1 MEPSHYLCI
10 MAPNKLSLSFA
21 AGSILLAQLL
31 SYGPV
36 SAQTANLI
44 KVQDNSAVYLV
55 TGSVRHA
62 FPLLSIYKSWYGSTF
77 DSVKT
82 VSKTELASYM
92 LGKNVLFKT
101 GSLIKIQTDPKVYQ
115 VVTDD
120 GALEWI
126 PSEEEFKKRG
136 LSFADVK
143 DLPDS
148 LFSDYRHAL
157 PSDFATPQNVPTQ
170 TPTSPNTS
178 TPETPKPS
186 AAALSLSSV
195 SVASYGAADGSSEA
209 QIQFSSSVPA
219 SATFSFTPAGNGTSI
234 ISFDSAQ
241 TFSKKFPVLSGFSYT
256 YSITATAA
264 DGTTVTQSG
273 SFVSYADIV
282 VSPVSGLVP
291 AGTLVTQPEVL
302 VGGFSIKNESTAPRT
317 ANLLGFEF
325 DSSSAV
331 TSQITKTLYIV
342 RLNSNNTVGATI
354 AEKTIPTGTGITNSS
369 SVQNIAIDETL
380 APGETRKYGIVWKN
394 LDQVNLGLV
403 SPTDTFVPSVVR
415 AEFLGNTTI
424 NLSKSPLAT
433 LLYLK

>member
-1 MEPSHYLCI
+1 

-36 SAQTANLI
+36 SAETPNLI
-44 KVQDNSAVYLV
+44 KIQDNSAVYLI

-62 FPLLSIYKSWYGSTF
+62 FPLFNIYKSWYGSTF

-115 VVTDD
+115 VITDD

-157 PSDFATPQNVPTQ
+157 PSDFATPQNQPNQ

-178 TPETPKPS
+178 IPETPKPPV
-186 AAALSLSSV
+186 AAPSLSNV
-195 SVASYGAADGSSEA
+195 SVASYATTSGSSEA
-209 QIQFSSSVPA
+209 HFQFSSSVPV
-219 SATFSFTPAGNGTSI
+219 SAKLAVTPAGNGTTTFL
-234 ISFDSAQ
+234 FDAAQ
-241 TFSKKFPVLSGFSYT
+241 TFSKKIPVLGGFSYT
-256 YSITATAA
+256 YVITATAA
-264 DGTTVTQSG
+264 DGTIATHSG
-273 SFVSYADIV
+273 SFVSYSDITLN
-282 VSPVSGLVP
+282 PISGLVP
-291 AGTLVTQPEVL
+291 TGTLVTQPEVL
-302 VGGFSIKNESTAPRT
+302 VGGFSIENKSTTTRT
-317 ANLLGFEF
+317 SNLIGLQF
-325 DSSSAV
+325 DSSSTI

-342 RLNSNNTVGATI
+342 RLNANNSVGSVI
-354 AEKTIPTGTGITNSS
+354 AEKTIPSGTAITNAN

-380 APGETRKYGIVWKN
+380 APGESRKYGIILKN
-394 LDQVNLGLV
+394 LDQVNFSLV
-403 SPTDTFVPSVVR
+403 SPADTFVPLVSR
-415 AEFLGNTTI
+415 IEFLGDTSV
-424 NLSKSPLAT
+424 NLNKGALAT
-433 LLYLK
+433 LYYIK